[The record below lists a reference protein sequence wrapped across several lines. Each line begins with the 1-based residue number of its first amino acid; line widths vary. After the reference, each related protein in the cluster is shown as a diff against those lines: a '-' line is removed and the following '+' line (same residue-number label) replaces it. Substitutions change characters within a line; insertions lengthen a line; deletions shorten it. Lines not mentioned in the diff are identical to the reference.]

1 MNGVLLM
8 LPDFALIALG
18 ALLARRLRF
27 PDGFWSGVEK
37 LVYFVL
43 FPPLLF
49 HAIGTAKF
57 SLISTQWFLITGLAA
72 MGGAVALGFLGHP
85 LLRVPGNIFA
95 SSVQTAFRFNS
106 FVGFALASSLYGTEG
121 LALMA
126 LLTALWVPIANLVAV
141 SSLAGQGGQNVW
153 RELARNPLI
162 LSTAAGL
169 AFNLSGLT
177 LPEPA
182 TVLLQRLG
190 SASLALGLLAIGAGL
205 RFADANSF
213 RPVIA
218 WFATVRLALVPALA
232 FGLALLAHLSTLE
245 LQVLVLFAALPTAS
259 TCYILAVRMG
269 GHGPVV
275 AAIITVQTLLAMFTL
290 PAWVAASSA

>member
-1 MNGVLLM
+1 MNGVFLM

-18 ALLARRLRF
+18 WVLARRLRF

-49 HAIGTAKF
+49 HSIGTAKF
-57 SLISTQWFLITGLAA
+57 SLASTQTFLITGLVA
-72 MGGAVALGFLGHP
+72 MAGAVLLGFLGRFW
-85 LLRVPGNIFA
+85 LKVSAQVFA

-106 FVGFALASSLYGTEG
+106 FVGFALAASLYGNEG
-121 LALMA
+121 VALMA
-126 LLTALWVPIANLVAV
+126 LLTALWVPFANLIAV
-141 SSLAGQGGQNVW
+141 SSLAGQGGQNVL
-153 RELARNPLI
+153 RELSRNPLI
-162 LSTAAGL
+162 LSTLAGL
-169 AFNLSGLT
+169 AFNLSGLS

-182 TVLLQRLG
+182 SVLLQRLG
-190 SASLALGLLAIGAGL
+190 NASLALGLLAIGAGL
-205 RFADANSF
+205 RFAEARSF

-218 WFATVRLALVPALA
+218 WFSTVRLGLVPALA
-232 FGLALLAHLSTLE
+232 LSLALVAGLPALE
-245 LQVLVLFAALPTAS
+245 LKVLVLFASLPTAS

-290 PAWVAASSA
+290 PLWVVASA